1 MAELAAMTPDSARR
15 FLAEQPYPNR
25 IHVSLVGKHGG
36 FQPVPV
42 LSAAEFLKV
51 TRGLNPV
58 MSSEALATWVA
69 EQLGDTA
76 LAEAILIE
84 CADKPL
90 FEQTAVASGLMAE
103 RIAQAEAVL
112 EADLAPHGAW

>member
-1 MAELAAMTPDSARR
+1 MAEHSAMTPSLARL
-15 FLAEQPYPNR
+15 FLAEQPYPDR

-42 LSAAEFLKV
+42 LSAAQFVKV

-58 MSSEALATWVA
+58 LSSEALAKWVS
-69 EQLGDTA
+69 EQLGDPG
-76 LAEAILIE
+76 LAEAILAE

-90 FEQTAVASGLMAE
+90 FEQTAVASELMAE

-112 EADLAPHGAW
+112 EAELASHGA